1 MRFVFRMAAR
11 ETRAAWRRLLF
22 FFLCIAI
29 GVGAIAAL
37 RSAIQNVRG
46 VLTGQAR
53 TLLAADLLVTS
64 GQPLAGEVRR
74 TIDQRLAAHGCART
88 ERHRDSDDGR
98 PADVTRRRMAERRAV
113 QPGPFTGASSYPA

>member
-1 MRFVFRMAAR
+1 MRFVLRMAAR

-37 RSAIQNVRG
+37 RSAIQNVRA

-53 TLLAADLLVTS
+53 TLLAADVLVS
-64 GQPLAGEVRR
+64 SAQPFSPDARR
-74 TIDQRLAAHGCART
+74 TIERRLAEHGATTRT
-88 ERHRDSDDGR
+88 ESIEL
-98 PADVTRRRMAERRAV
+98 PTMVTLRRSRCSRKSR
-113 QPGPFTGASSYPA
+113 